1 VSITVRRGGTSSN
14 GWAVASTP
22 SSPSLRQV
30 VASYDGYAEWSSQPV
45 RRREIAVPR
54 VVLIIGLGGPL
65 TVGSRQVRSFVAGLT
80 PGATMTEYD
89 DRQRGIELRLT
100 PLGAYRL
107 LGLPLSEL
115 TGRVVDLDAVWG
127 RDVSRLVE
135 RLAEAAGWSERFAV
149 LDRELSRRAADGP
162 RPDPELEGAWR
173 RLERTSGDVRI
184 ADLTDDTG
192 WSRRRLAE
200 RFRAQT
206 GLTAKALARLLRFE
220 HAVRLLTGP
229 GHRSL
234 ASVALTCGYYDQ
246 AHLNRDFRELAGC
259 TPTEYLRVRRSDA
272 LAMAF
277 GTAEPR

>member
-1 VSITVRRGGTSSN
+1 VSITVRSGGTSSN
-14 GWAVASTP
+14 GWALASTP
-22 SSPSLRQV
+22 SSPSLRPV

-45 RRREIAVPR
+45 RRLEIAVPR
-54 VVLIIGLGGPL
+54 VVLIIGLAGPL

-127 RDVSRLVE
+127 REVSRLEE

-149 LDRELSRRAADGP
+149 LDRELSRRAADGL

-259 TPTEYLRVRRSDA
+259 TPTEYLRARRSDA